1 MLMVFTV
8 GFLVCWMGI
17 PEPRLKNIRLTVVFI
32 HWEAVRK
39 TKSVMEQGT
48 GNKDNNSNRIL
59 LKSSRTSRGCKEQ
72 RLVEFAEISHI
83 IYEDFDCHICLVDA
97 AEIVC
102 PQPLCFFARKLDNAL
117 FFQVSNTAIVNRMCI
132 SKVVTTARRH
142 HHVVLKTGECL
153 VISSRRW
160 ADFKRWYDI

>member
-1 MLMVFTV
+1 MVFTV

-39 TKSVMEQGT
+39 TKSTMEQGT

-59 LKSSRTSRGCKEQ
+59 LKSSRTIRGHKEQ

-83 IYEDFDCHICLVDA
+83 VYEDFDCHVCLADA
-97 AEIVC
+97 AEMIC
-102 PQPLCFFARKLDNAL
+102 PQPLCFFAQKLDNAL
-117 FFQVSNTAIVNRMCI
+117 FFQVSNTAIVNRMFI
-132 SKVVTTARRH
+132 SKVVTTGRRC
-142 HHVVLKTGECL
+142 HHVEMKTGAIL

-160 ADFKRWYDI
+160 GNFKHWYNL